1 MFNFTLNYYFI
12 KSIVKIQVEYFIH
25 YLYISIFS
33 ISLQREQRIRTS
45 QYDLFCHE
53 SPIMVSD
60 VNNSQDNTEDTDI
73 TVSLT
78 TVLHVVF
85 RNTVTF
91 VLTFVLAEHIG

>member
-25 YLYISIFS
+25 YLYIFS

-45 QYDLFCHE
+45 QYDLFCLE
-53 SPIMVSD
+53 SPIMISD
-60 VNNSQDNTEDTDI
+60 VNNSQDNTEDRDI

-91 VLTFVLAEHIG
+91 ELTFVLAEHIG